1 MPLQRVFKKDTQYV
15 SSADISNVVDH
26 LTIEEIDELVTKVIL
41 LGGSIQEVQHGHAG
55 MPAWVIAYDGSLATS
70 AHRYSIARAAA
81 EFLIL
86 YGVLPN
92 TGPV

>member
-1 MPLQRVFKKDTQYV
+1 MTLQRVFEKDTQYV

-41 LGGSIQEVQHGHAG
+41 LGGSIKEVKHGHAG
-55 MPAWVIAYDGSLATS
+55 MPAWVITYDGSLATS
-70 AHRYSIARAAA
+70 VHRYSVARAAA